1 MTLGRLIL
9 ALLLACLALPATAAM
24 PCHDDAAMPAMA
36 MTHHAPASS
45 GHQDQAVAAHICI
58 GCVPPSSWR
67 RVVHAPRL
75 PTTPLIAEWAP
86 ASLALHTASRPTTPP
101 PRAA

>member
-1 MTLGRLIL
+1 MTLSRLIL

-24 PCHDDAAMPAMA
+24 PCHDDAAMPTMA
-36 MTHHAPASS
+36 MEHHAPAGSDHRDS
-45 GHQDQAVAAHICI
+45 AVAAHVCI

-67 RVVHAPRL
+67 RVAQASFVPTPPLVVDWTPAP
-75 PTTPLIAEWAP
+75 
-86 ASLALHTASRPTTPP
+86 LALHTTSRPTTPP

>member
-36 MTHHAPASS
+36 MEHHAPAS
-45 GHQDQAVAAHICI
+45 GEHRDQAVTAHACI

-67 RVVHAPRL
+67 RAPQMAVL
-75 PTTPLIAEWAP
+75 PTARIIADWAP
-86 ASLALHTASRPTTPP
+86 APLALHGASRPDTPP